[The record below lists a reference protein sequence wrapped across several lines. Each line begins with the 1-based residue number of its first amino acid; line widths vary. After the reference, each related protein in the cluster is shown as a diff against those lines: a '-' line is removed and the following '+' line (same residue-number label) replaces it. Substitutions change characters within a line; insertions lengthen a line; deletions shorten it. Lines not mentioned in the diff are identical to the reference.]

1 LDGSFASPNRKDE
14 TVNKVVF
21 GLILGGV
28 LGVLDGLT
36 ALFSAPETKA
46 QIASIVVGSTI
57 KGLIAGVIIGWFA
70 RKVRSVKWGVVF
82 GLFVGLLLAF
92 LVAVTPDESGKHY
105 YVEIMLPGSIVG
117 LIVGYATQKY
127 RAATTV

>member
-1 LDGSFASPNRKDE
+1 M
-14 TVNKVVF
+14 NKVVF